1 MIIDA
6 FKLRLALVNKC
17 KGNKELAKQAGICE
31 GTVTKLCK
39 ADCKVRNATAGK
51 IARAL
56 GCDPME
62 LLKA

>member
-6 FKLRLALVNKC
+6 RKFRLALVSKC
-17 KGNKELAKQAGICE
+17 MGNKVFAKKAGLCE

-39 ADCKVRNATAGK
+39 TDCRVRNATAGR